1 MRRYTLATPLVLAVL
16 AAPPALAP
24 AALAPAAL
32 AQTQGAPSSV
42 RPKAVPGTTGITQVP
57 GAADSDTGGDRG
69 SGTESGARSVSPSAK
84 PSGGTGPLQ
93 GGGGPNGQGSA
104 TPEAR
109 SDATPSQRSGQP
121 LRFAQAQRG
130 TAQQESGP
138 QVAPAQTDARVQREL
153 QGLYTRLR
161 ITPAEQPQ
169 WNAFASTMQ
178 ANAQQMSQLWSARQG
193 GNTSALDDMRG
204 YAQIAQAHAEGMQRL
219 VAAFEPLYESLSP
232 EQKAAADQAFRDAAR
247 SNGRRVGR

>member
-1 MRRYTLATPLVLAVL
+1 MRSYTLATPLVLA
-16 AAPPALAP
+16 ALTAVP
-24 AALAPAAL
+24 AL

-42 RPKAVPGTTGITQVP
+42 QPRAVPGTTGITQVP
-57 GAADSDTGGDRG
+57 GSADSDAGSGRG
-69 SGTESGARSVSPSAK
+69 SGVESGAKSVSPSAK
-84 PSGGTGPLQ
+84 PSGGTGPVQ

-104 TPEAR
+104 APDQR
-109 SDATPSQRSGQP
+109 SDAAPRQV
-121 LRFAQAQRG
+121 LRLAQAQTG
-130 TAQQESGP
+130 TAQQETPAPAPGGQAP
-138 QVAPAQTDARVQREL
+138 GGQAMAQAPAQADARVERQL

-161 ITPAEQPQ
+161 ITAAEQPQ

-219 VAAFEPLYESLSP
+219 VAAFAPLYESLSP
-232 EQKAAADQAFRDAAR
+232 EQKAAADQAFRNAAR
-247 SNGRRVGR
+247 QNGRRVPP